1 MKYRDAKNLKEGDFV
16 TRKSD
21 GAECAVQ
28 SIEVYGQHKTVK
40 IICIA
45 PGECGMPYTHLFN
58 DEVE

>member
-1 MKYRDAKNLKEGDFV
+1 LKEGDFV